1 MGKLRLIPAL
11 LGVRTYA
18 LLFALPV
25 AIAIWSAQAIAADDC
40 AVADAYLA
48 SGGFD
53 DAKAA
58 YLDVLK
64 RDASLT
70 CAAKGLKDVADAR
83 AASAWVAI
91 RSLSRAG
98 FHDEAA
104 SALKEAIK
112 ANPNATVPTDL
123 SAFMDRPVPA
133 FAQIVDQGVH
143 LAQDVLLAL
152 PIVVVAAA
160 VWAYALSRRR
170 ETLRVS
176 PFDIAFQEKD
186 TEKDTKLGV
195 AVAALVSERI
205 TRLVHESGGT
215 QARMVDASAGTFNL
229 TTALAEIP
237 QAKLLTPLFEAIDK
251 TLPSRARTLTGTLDV
266 VAGDGPGVT
275 LAITDSHGNV
285 RAQVAIWTKT
295 FATVDPN
302 AKAGELATWYP
313 LVDAIAV
320 WTLFAAQR
328 PSRHETLGTTDW
340 QSYAYFANGA
350 RAHPQAPRKEANEAR
365 DWYAKALKADP
376 NNRGAVFNLARL
388 DSRDAYEIGVAE
400 KREVLDRAVERIRKI
415 REEIQRDA
423 LIGRSYEDDPLWY
436 WATYELAISYLN
448 IDPDLA
454 GPEVIDKPERVA
466 RELLNAIERALAPS
480 PRRRLAR
487 IWWRFRRR
495 PAPDS
500 STFALFLSKLE
511 PGAVALLASCLK
523 KSGTNTAD
531 AAPPLKSR
539 DDLTRFLNTGERADA
554 RLISYLSDDASVSQ
568 VGHYNI
574 ACYHARVGTPASL
587 VIGLRHYLWALE
599 TLGEEPGKWAGE
611 KDPAIKPV
619 LEYRARKGTLAAPP
633 PGQVF

>member
-1 MGKLRLIPAL
+1 MRKLRLIPAL
-11 LGVRTYA
+11 LGLRTYA
-18 LLFALPV
+18 LLFALPI
-25 AIAIWSAQAIAADDC
+25 AIAIWSTQAIAADDC
-40 AVADAYLA
+40 AVADAHLA
-48 SGGFD
+48 SGAFD

-58 YLDVLK
+58 YLEVLK

-98 FHDEAA
+98 FHDEATT
-104 SALKEAIK
+104 ALKEAIK
-112 ANPNATVPTDL
+112 ANPNATVPSDL

-152 PIVVVAAA
+152 PLVVVAAA

-176 PFDIAFQEKD
+176 PFDIAFIQ
-186 TEKDTKLGV
+186 EKDTKLG
-195 AVAALVSERI
+195 AAIAALVSERI

-215 QARMVDASAGTFNL
+215 HARMVDASAGTFNL
-229 TTALAEIP
+229 ATALAEIP

-266 VAGDGPGVT
+266 VAGNGPGVT
-275 LAITDSHGNV
+275 LAIADSHGNV
-285 RAQVAIWTKT
+285 RAQAAIWTKT
-295 FATVDPN
+295 FARVDTN
-302 AKAGELATWYP
+302 AQASELATWYP
-313 LVDAIAV
+313 LVDAMAV

-340 QSYAYFANGA
+340 QSYAHFANGA
-350 RAHPQAPRKEANEAR
+350 RAHPEKPGTEANEAR

-400 KREVLDRAVERIRKI
+400 KREVLDRAVERIRQI

-436 WATYELAISYLN
+436 WATYELAISHLN
-448 IDPDLA
+448 IDPNLA
-454 GPEVIDKPERVA
+454 GPQVIAKPEPLA
-466 RELLNAIERALAPS
+466 RELLTAIERTLAPS
-480 PRRRLAR
+480 PPRRLAR

-495 PAPDS
+495 PAPDR
-500 STFALFLSKLE
+500 STFTLFLSKIE

-523 KSGTNTAD
+523 KSGTNTA
-531 AAPPLKSR
+531 AIEPPLKSR
-539 DDLTRFLNTGERADA
+539 DDLRRFLNKGERADA
-554 RLISYLSDDASVSQ
+554 RLISYLSDDASVSA
-568 VGHYNI
+568 VGHYNL
-574 ACYHARVGTPASL
+574 ACYHARVGSPDSL
-587 VIGLRHYLWALE
+587 AIGLRHYLWALE

-611 KDPAIKPV
+611 KDPAIQPV
-619 LEYRARKGTLAAPP
+619 LAYRKEKGTLAAPP